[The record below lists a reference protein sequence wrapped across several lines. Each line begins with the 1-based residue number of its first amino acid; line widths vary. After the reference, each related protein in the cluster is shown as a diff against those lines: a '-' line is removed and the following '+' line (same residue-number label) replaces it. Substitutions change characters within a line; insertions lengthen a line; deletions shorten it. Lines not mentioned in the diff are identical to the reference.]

1 MDACDGRTSARRA
14 RERSRDWMASA
25 SESGEGAASC
35 DWAGRA
41 SSCSSMKSGAPG
53 DAMWRRL
60 ALVIVTNSAGRVLVR
75 QKRPA
80 CTARDIRS
88 TGTRR
93 ALSWQAEPATERET
107 SARRSNQHT
116 LPAVSFFWQ
125 KHILRNDNPFVRIHK
140 INNYRSSRMR
150 LNERPNSPPYS
161 TPRAFMVQLLF
172 NSNLYPYPAG
182 RRRTIAT

>member
-1 MDACDGRTSARRA
+1 
-14 RERSRDWMASA
+14 MASA

-80 CTARDIRS
+80 CTARDITQQARAA
-88 TGTRR
+88 R
-93 ALSWQAEPATERET
+93 ALSWQAELAATA
-107 SARRSNQHT
+107 SARRAPGARTNTH
-116 LPAVSFFWQ
+116 F
-125 KHILRNDNPFVRIHK
+125 
-140 INNYRSSRMR
+140 RSAS
-150 LNERPNSPPYS
+150 
-161 TPRAFMVQLLF
+161 LF
-172 NSNLYPYPAG
+172 Y
-182 RRRTIAT
+182 

>member
-53 DAMWRRL
+53 DATCRRL

-80 CTARDIRS
+80 CTARDIR
-88 TGTRR
+88 TRR
-93 ALSWQAEPATERET
+93 ARARARCRGRPRPEHAQKGRSVR
-107 SARRSNQHT
+107 RRSNEHT
-116 LPAVSFFWQ
+116 ALPAVSLYFLWRKWFIFWPNQ
-125 KHILRNDNPFVRIHK
+125 KFL
-140 INNYRSSRMR
+140 INYFPVS
-150 LNERPNSPPYS
+150 
-161 TPRAFMVQLLF
+161 AKK
-172 NSNLYPYPAG
+172 
-182 RRRTIAT
+182 

>member
-1 MDACDGRTSARRA
+1 
-14 RERSRDWMASA
+14 MASA

-88 TGTRR
+88 RH
-93 ALSWQAEPATERET
+93 A
-107 SARRSNQHT
+107 
-116 LPAVSFFWQ
+116 
-125 KHILRNDNPFVRIHK
+125 
-140 INNYRSSRMR
+140 
-150 LNERPNSPPYS
+150 
-161 TPRAFMVQLLF
+161 PRAVV
-172 NSNLYPYPAG
+172 AG
-182 RRRTIAT
+182 RARNRARNVCQALEPTHTSGSLFFLAKTYFEK

>member
-1 MDACDGRTSARRA
+1 
-14 RERSRDWMASA
+14 MASA

-80 CTARDIRS
+80 CTARDITQQARAA
-88 TGTRR
+88 R
-93 ALSWQAEPATERET
+93 ALSWQAELAATEREAC
-107 SARRSNQHT
+107 ARRSNEHT
-116 LPAVSFFWQ
+116 LPQRVSF
-125 KHILRNDNPFVRIHK
+125 
-140 INNYRSSRMR
+140 
-150 LNERPNSPPYS
+150 
-161 TPRAFMVQLLF
+161 LLTRVF
-172 NSNLYPYPAG
+172 
-182 RRRTIAT
+182 TF